1 LNLFLLVRDTIIENI
16 RRGKCMR
23 ILTEKEAESI
33 LNEMESD
40 YSENSDELIV
50 EIEDLRHNLYLF
62 QIYVSEVKNLY
73 EENRK
78 LFEAKTK
85 QNEINELIEL
95 YTNIQVVD
103 KRIQNNIEKIK
114 NLLDAKPQLSQTF
127 VKDTNQSFL
136 DMFTNYEI
144 TVARYSKFLH
154 EFDITLPSKKLS
166 EPMKHLTNSMNLLN
180 DIVVDFNN
188 FYPYKLL
195 QPFEESQIAET
206 IHVYGFGIVKEK
218 DWSNLV
224 KYRG

>member
-1 LNLFLLVRDTIIENI
+1 
-16 RRGKCMR
+16 MR
-23 ILTEKEAESI
+23 ILTEKEAEDI
-33 LNEMESD
+33 LNEMESGC
-40 YSENSDELIV
+40 SENSDELIV
-50 EIEDLRHNLYLF
+50 EIEDLRHNLHLF
-62 QIYVSEVKNLY
+62 QIYISEVKNLY
-73 EENRK
+73 EENRE

-103 KRIQNNIEKIK
+103 KRIQNNIKKIK
-114 NLLDAKPQLSQTF
+114 NLLDEKPQITQTF

-166 EPMKHLTNSMNLLN
+166 DPMKHLTDSMNLLN
-180 DIVVDFNN
+180 GVVVDFNN

-195 QPFEESQIAET
+195 QPFEESQIAEA

>member
-1 LNLFLLVRDTIIENI
+1 
-16 RRGKCMR
+16 MR
-23 ILTEKEAESI
+23 VLTEKEAEDI
-33 LNEMESD
+33 LNEMESN
-40 YSENSDELIV
+40 YSGKSDELIV

-62 QIYVSEVKNLY
+62 QTYISEIKNLY
-73 EENRK
+73 EENRE

-95 YTNIQVVD
+95 YTNIQEVD
-103 KRIQNNIEKIK
+103 KRIQNNIKKIK
-114 NLLDAKPQLSQTF
+114 NLLDAKPQITQTF
-127 VKDTNQSFL
+127 VDDTNQSFL

-144 TVARYSKFLH
+144 TVARYSKLLH
-154 EFDITLPSKKLS
+154 EFDIALPSKKLS

-180 DIVVDFNN
+180 DIVVDFND

-195 QPFEESQIAET
+195 QPFKESQIAET

-218 DWSNLV
+218 DWGNLV

>member
-1 LNLFLLVRDTIIENI
+1 
-16 RRGKCMR
+16 MR
-23 ILTEKEAESI
+23 ILTEKEAEDI
-33 LNEMESD
+33 LNEMESS

-50 EIEDLRHNLYLF
+50 EIEDLRHNIYLF
-62 QIYVSEVKNLY
+62 QKYISQVKEFSED
-73 EENRK
+73 NRE

-103 KRIQNNIEKIK
+103 KRIQNNIKRIK

-154 EFDITLPSKKLS
+154 EFDIALPSKKLS
-166 EPMKHLTNSMNLLN
+166 ESMKHLTNSMNLLN

>member
-1 LNLFLLVRDTIIENI
+1 
-16 RRGKCMR
+16 MR
-23 ILTEKEAESI
+23 ILTEKEAEDI
-33 LNEMESD
+33 LNEMESGC
-40 YSENSDELIV
+40 SENSDELIV
-50 EIEDLRHNLYLF
+50 EIEDLRHNLHLF

-73 EENRK
+73 EENRE

-166 EPMKHLTNSMNLLN
+166 DPMKHLTDSMNLLN
-180 DIVVDFNN
+180 GVVVDFNN

-195 QPFEESQIAET
+195 QPFEESQIAEA

>member
-1 LNLFLLVRDTIIENI
+1 M
-16 RRGKCMR
+16 RRT
-23 ILTEKEAESI
+23 LTEKEAEDI

-40 YSENSDELIV
+40 YSEKSDELTV

-62 QIYVSEVKNLY
+62 QTYISKIKNLY
-73 EENRK
+73 EENRE

-95 YTNIQVVD
+95 YTNIQEVD
-103 KRIQNNIEKIK
+103 RRIQNNIKRIK
-114 NLLDAKPQLSQTF
+114 TLLDAKPQITQTF
-127 VKDTNQSFL
+127 VDDTNQSFL

-154 EFDITLPSKKLS
+154 EFNITLPSKKLS
-166 EPMKHLTNSMNLLN
+166 EPMKHLTDSMNLLN
-180 DIVVDFNN
+180 DIVADFND

-206 IHVYGFGIVKEK
+206 IHVYGFGIIKEK
-218 DWSNLV
+218 DWSTLV

>member
-1 LNLFLLVRDTIIENI
+1 
-16 RRGKCMR
+16 MR
-23 ILTEKEAESI
+23 ILTKKEAADI
-33 LNEMESD
+33 LNEMKSS

-50 EIEDLRHNLYLF
+50 EIEDLRHNLHLF
-62 QIYVSEVKNLY
+62 QIYVSEVKSLY

-103 KRIQNNIEKIK
+103 KRIQNNIKKIK

-154 EFDITLPSKKLS
+154 EFNITLPSKKLS
-166 EPMKHLTNSMNLLN
+166 DPMKHLTNSINLLN

>member
-1 LNLFLLVRDTIIENI
+1 
-16 RRGKCMR
+16 MR
-23 ILTEKEAESI
+23 ILTEKEAEGI
-33 LNEMESD
+33 LNEMESS

-114 NLLDAKPQLSQTF
+114 ILLDAKPQITQTF
-127 VKDTNQSFL
+127 VEDTNQSFL

-180 DIVVDFNN
+180 DIVVDFNG

-195 QPFEESQIAET
+195 QPFEESQIAEI
-206 IHVYGFGIVKEK
+206 IHIYGFGIVKEK
-218 DWSNLV
+218 DWNNLV
-224 KYRG
+224 NYRG

>member
-1 LNLFLLVRDTIIENI
+1 
-16 RRGKCMR
+16 MR
-23 ILTEKEAESI
+23 ILTEKEAEDI
-33 LNEMESD
+33 LSEMESS

-50 EIEDLRHNLYLF
+50 EIEDLRHNLHLF

-103 KRIQNNIEKIK
+103 KRIQNNIKRIK

>member
-1 LNLFLLVRDTIIENI
+1 M
-16 RRGKCMR
+16 G
-23 ILTEKEAESI
+23 ILTEKEAEDI

-40 YSENSDELIV
+40 YSEKSDELIV

-62 QIYVSEVKNLY
+62 QTYISEIKNLY
-73 EENRK
+73 EENRE

-95 YTNIQVVD
+95 YTNIQEVD
-103 KRIQNNIEKIK
+103 KRIQNNIKRIK
-114 NLLDAKPQLSQTF
+114 GLLDARPQITQTF
-127 VKDTNQSFL
+127 VDDTNQSFL

-144 TVARYSKFLH
+144 TVARYSRFLQ
-154 EFDITLPSKKLS
+154 EFNIRFPSKKLS
-166 EPMKHLTNSMNLLN
+166 EPMKHLTDSMNLLN
-180 DIVVDFNN
+180 GIVVNFNDY
-188 FYPYKLL
+188 YPYKLL

>member
-1 LNLFLLVRDTIIENI
+1 
-16 RRGKCMR
+16 MR

>member
-1 LNLFLLVRDTIIENI
+1 
-16 RRGKCMR
+16 MR
-23 ILTEKEAESI
+23 ELTEKEAEDI
-33 LNEMESD
+33 LNEMEID
-40 YSENSDELIV
+40 FTEETDELTV
-50 EIEDLRHNLYLF
+50 EIEDLRHNIYLF
-62 QIYVSEVKNLY
+62 QKYISQVKEFSEDHR
-73 EENRK
+73 E

-85 QNEINELIEL
+85 QNAVNELKEL
-95 YTNIQVVD
+95 YYNIQDVD
-103 KRIQNNIEKIK
+103 KRIQNNIKRIK
-114 NLLDAKPQLSQTF
+114 ELLDKKPQLSQNF

-154 EFDITLPSKKLS
+154 EFDINLPSKSLS
-166 EPMKHLTNSMNLLN
+166 EPMKHLTESMNSLN
-180 DIVVDFNN
+180 AIIIDFNDY
-188 FYPYKLL
+188 YPYKLL

>member
-1 LNLFLLVRDTIIENI
+1 
-16 RRGKCMR
+16 MR
-23 ILTEKEAESI
+23 ILTEKEAADI
-33 LNEMESD
+33 LIEMESD

-73 EENRK
+73 GENRK

-103 KRIQNNIEKIK
+103 KRIQNNVEKIK
-114 NLLDAKPQLSQTF
+114 NLLDEKPQITQTF
-127 VKDTNQSFL
+127 VEDTNQSFL
-136 DMFTNYEI
+136 DMLTNYEI

-224 KYRG
+224 KYRD

>member
-1 LNLFLLVRDTIIENI
+1 
-16 RRGKCMR
+16 MR
-23 ILTEKEAESI
+23 ILTEKEAADI

-40 YSENSDELIV
+40 CSENSDELIV
-50 EIEDLRHNLYLF
+50 EIEDLRHNLHLF

-114 NLLDAKPQLSQTF
+114 SLLDAKPQITQTF

-154 EFDITLPSKKLS
+154 EFNITLPSKKIS

>member
-1 LNLFLLVRDTIIENI
+1 
-16 RRGKCMR
+16 MR
-23 ILTEKEAESI
+23 ILTEKEAEDI

-50 EIEDLRHNLYLF
+50 EIEDLRHNLHLF

-78 LFEAKTK
+78 LFEVKTK

-95 YTNIQVVD
+95 YTNIQAVD

-114 NLLDAKPQLSQTF
+114 SLLDEKPQITQTF

-166 EPMKHLTNSMNLLN
+166 DPMKHLTNSMNLLD

>member
-1 LNLFLLVRDTIIENI
+1 M
-16 RRGKCMR
+16 K
-23 ILTEKEAESI
+23 ILTEKEAEDI

-40 YSENSDELIV
+40 YSEKSDELIV
-50 EIEDLRHNLYLF
+50 EIEDLRHNLHLF

-73 EENRK
+73 EENRE

-114 NLLDAKPQLSQTF
+114 SLLDEKPQITQTF
-127 VKDTNQSFL
+127 VKDINQSFL

-166 EPMKHLTNSMNLLN
+166 DPMKHLTNSMNLLN
-180 DIVVDFNN
+180 DIVVDFND

-206 IHVYGFGIVKEK
+206 IHIYGFGIVKEK
-218 DWSNLV
+218 DWGNLV

>member
-1 LNLFLLVRDTIIENI
+1 
-16 RRGKCMR
+16 MR
-23 ILTEKEAESI
+23 ILTEKEAENI

-50 EIEDLRHNLYLF
+50 EIEDLRHNLHLF

-103 KRIQNNIEKIK
+103 KRIQNNIERIK
-114 NLLDAKPQLSQTF
+114 SFLDAKPQLSQTF

-180 DIVVDFNN
+180 DIAVDFNN

>member
-1 LNLFLLVRDTIIENI
+1 
-16 RRGKCMR
+16 MR
-23 ILTEKEAESI
+23 ILTEKEAENI

-103 KRIQNNIEKIK
+103 KRIQNNIKRIK

>member
-1 LNLFLLVRDTIIENI
+1 
-16 RRGKCMR
+16 MR
-23 ILTEKEAESI
+23 VLTEKEAEDI
-33 LNEMESD
+33 LSEMESS

-50 EIEDLRHNLYLF
+50 EIEDLRHNLHLF

-103 KRIQNNIEKIK
+103 KKIQNNIEKIK
-114 NLLDAKPQLSQTF
+114 NLLDAKLQLSQTF

-166 EPMKHLTNSMNLLN
+166 ESMKHLTNSMNLLN

>member
-1 LNLFLLVRDTIIENI
+1 
-16 RRGKCMR
+16 MR
-23 ILTEKEAESI
+23 ILTEKEAEDI

-40 YSENSDELIV
+40 YPENSDELIV
-50 EIEDLRHNLYLF
+50 EIEDLRHNLHLF

-103 KRIQNNIEKIK
+103 KRIQNNIKKIK
-114 NLLDAKPQLSQTF
+114 SLLDAKPQLSQTF

-166 EPMKHLTNSMNLLN
+166 DPMKHLTNSMNLLN